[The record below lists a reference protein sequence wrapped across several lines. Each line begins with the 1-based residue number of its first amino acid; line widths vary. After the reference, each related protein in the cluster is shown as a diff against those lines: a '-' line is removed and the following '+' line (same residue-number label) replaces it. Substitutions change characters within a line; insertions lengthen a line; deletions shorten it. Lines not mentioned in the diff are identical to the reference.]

1 MGFRFSDV
9 VKTAG
14 LIIWCVSRGFSSAV
28 IDMSTFAY
36 PEKRYSYVRVEV
48 GSACIAAVIVE
59 GACIIGMMY
68 HQPQIIQDVL
78 TV

>member
-1 MGFRFSDV
+1 
-9 VKTAG
+9 
-14 LIIWCVSRGFSSAV
+14 
-28 IDMSTFAY
+28 MSTFAY